1 MSNKNLFVSIATS
14 SKPNEKQKERLIK
27 INIERNKEEKKN
39 KDINLNKL
47 KENYTSR
54 DKVVSKDYSKSLEGN
69 NYAGYSKIGKAA
81 DKKVSKVVEGV
92 GSMASRLYK
101 KLASQRVI
109 SRQVLKKNNMQV
121 HIQQKEIPSVLGD
134 ENRFFKGEL
143 NRERRSLFFS

>member
-14 SKPNEKQKERLIK
+14 SKPNQKQKEKLIK
-27 INIERNKEEKKN
+27 INIER
-39 KDINLNKL
+39 NKL

-101 KLASQRVI
+101 KYADKRMTNK
-109 SRQVLKKNNMQV
+109 RVLKKNNMQV
-121 HIQQKEIPSVLGD
+121 HIQDKKIENVFDDP
-134 ENRFFKGEL
+134 NRFFTGEL
-143 NRERRSLFFS
+143 NKEKRSLYFS